1 MKLGKYDQRIEFTTE
16 GTTADSY
23 GGYTPTEI
31 SVLTTWARIEQLT
44 ASKNIEQAQ
53 MQLPTIYRVG
63 VQCRD
68 GFLPEVKHL
77 IKWRGKKFKII
88 NSPTVQSVR
97 LNQEWI
103 FDVTS
108 NG

>member
-1 MKLGKYDQRIEFTTE
+1 MKLGRYDQKIEFVTE
-16 GTTADSY
+16 GSTSDGS
-23 GGYTPTEI
+23 GGYVPTI
-31 SVLTTWARIEQLT
+31 DVVLATWARVEQLQT
-44 ASKNIEQAQ
+44 SKNIEQAQ

-103 FDVTS
+103 FDITS